1 MREINQSIQGQ
12 LIRIFACT
20 VLGQPKMLGGFSSDT
35 AVRES
40 KIAPAMVTFL
50 FHMLPLRY
58 SNDAL
63 HAGEVLYFV

>member
-1 MREINQSIQGQ
+1 M
-12 LIRIFACT
+12 LVCT

-40 KIAPAMVTFL
+40 KIAPAMVTLL

-58 SNDAL
+58 SNDKL